1 MEREVIILNLSIR
14 SAKLSSLMSG
24 DGERIRFDETCL
36 NEGRVI
42 NSPIKVH

>member
-1 MEREVIILNLSIR
+1 MR
-14 SAKLSSLMSG
+14 SAKLSSLMRG
-24 DGERIRFDETCL
+24 EEERIRFDETCL